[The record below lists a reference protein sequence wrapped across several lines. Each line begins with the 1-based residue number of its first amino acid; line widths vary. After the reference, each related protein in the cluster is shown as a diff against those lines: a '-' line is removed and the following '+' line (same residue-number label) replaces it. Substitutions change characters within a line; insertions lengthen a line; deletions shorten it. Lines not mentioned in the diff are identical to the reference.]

1 MRTTTD
7 YSSNS
12 KIITDS
18 FSKAAANYH
27 KKAEIQKKV
36 ASGLLS
42 SLIPWKGILPEGP
55 ILEVGCGTGF
65 LSRLLIEE
73 FPERNIHLTDAS
85 AGMLDFARHYLDEEK
100 ALTENVTFGELNV
113 DGLEEGEESY
123 SLIISNFAA
132 QWFKDTAMG
141 LEKLMSKLK
150 PGGLILCSFPGNNS
164 FREWYECCLELGL
177 PFTANALPDVEEVV
191 IKLSM
196 GPVQIDYYEND
207 LQQNFAHSIDFFKH
221 LKEIGVASSTSGK
234 RLSARQ
240 MKLLTDFWDKK
251 TNNNINI
258 NWHVVYLA
266 GKKDG

>member
-12 KIITDS
+12 HIITDS

-27 KKAEIQKKV
+27 RKAEIQKKV

-42 SLIPWKGILPEGP
+42 SLKPWKGILPEGP
-55 ILEVGCGTGF
+55 FLEVGCGTGF
-65 LSRLLIEE
+65 LSKLLVKE
-73 FPERNIHLTDAS
+73 FPEREIHLTDAS
-85 AGMLDFARHYLDEEK
+85 IGMIDFAKEYLEEEGV
-100 ALTENVTFGELNV
+100 LTSKVSFGELNA
-113 DGLEEGEESY
+113 DEFEGGDETY
-123 SLIISNFAA
+123 SLVISNFAA
-132 QWFKDTAMG
+132 QWFGDTAMG
-141 LEKLMSKLK
+141 IEKLTTMLK
-150 PGGLILCSFPGNNS
+150 PGGLILCSFPGNHS
-164 FREWYECCLELGL
+164 FKEWYDCCLELGL
-177 PFTANALPDVEEVV
+177 PFTANALPNVEEVV

-207 LQQNFAHSIDFFKH
+207 LQQNFTNSIDFFRH

-234 RLSARQ
+234 RLSAKQ
-240 MKLLTDFWDKK
+240 MKLLTDFWDEKK
-251 TNNNINI
+251 SNNINI